1 MNSLRTWFNRLSA
14 SNNVNKAIFE
24 SNMGEL
30 CGFSPSSDS
39 ATEIVVLTEIF
50 FKVTSHLQ
58 RPKKSF
64 FLLLDKI

>member
-39 ATEIVVLTEIF
+39 ATEIVVLRDF
-50 FKVTSHLQ
+50 
-58 RPKKSF
+58 P
-64 FLLLDKI
+64 